1 MVYTGVFITKYHSD
15 LRPQSSRQALPA
27 ETEASLRAELID
39 RIVGAQG
46 EIEAHIAGLHRAGDG
61 AALAAA
67 GNQLQGLS
75 QLQNRIARADGAGLA
90 SIRAEVTAFVAAA
103 QVIANQA
110 MASAATTQTA
120 EAALH
125 LASEAAR
132 REVTS
137 FVEAFYEKRI
147 FDPFLRFASAEDEE
161 AYRER
166 EERRKHDIKEALGL
180 GTPAGTLK
188 ANRLSRE
195 QMLDAGAHGADASP
209 DYAPMLAQQDAS
221 IERLAGAIDRAAAQA
236 PNEVDAALGD
246 VPASSIPTGDPVAV
260 AMRLLTSGVAL
271 GEGDGGHGLAAKDVP
286 KATSPARK

>member
-1 MVYTGVFITKYHSD
+1 M
-15 LRPQSSRQALPA
+15 
-27 ETEASLRAELID
+27 EASLRAELID

-46 EIEAHIAGLHRAGDG
+46 EIEAHIADLRRAGDG

-75 QLQNRIARADGAGLA
+75 QLQNRIARTDGAGLA
-90 SIRAEVTAFVAAA
+90 SIRAEVTAFIAAA

-110 MASAATTQTA
+110 MALAATTQTA

-137 FVEAFYEKRI
+137 FVQDFYEKKI
-147 FDPFLRFASAEDEE
+147 FDPYLRFASAEDEA

-166 EERRKHDIKEALGL
+166 EEERKREIKEALAL
-180 GTPAGTLK
+180 GTPEGTLK
-188 ANRLSRE
+188 ANLLSRE
-195 QMLDAGAHGADASP
+195 QMLDAGAHGADKSP
-209 DYAPMLAQQDAS
+209 DYAPMLAQRDAS
-221 IERLAGAIDRAAAQA
+221 IERLAGAMDRAAAQA

-246 VPASSIPTGDPVAV
+246 TPAPTPSASDPVALAV
-260 AMRLLTSGVAL
+260 RLLASGVAV
-271 GEGDGGHGLAAKDVP
+271 GEGDGGHGLTGKDAP
-286 KATSPARK
+286 KAASPARK